1 MWNARVQ
8 HSHWYCTRH
17 CGTGTRVSRAR
28 TYTPYQC
35 EIVWLSVRAR
45 QCVCVWESNRVSDR
59 DSPRAVTE
67 QRQFTM
73 KIAVLRDKLD
83 TVRGLR
89 RAQFY

>member
-1 MWNARVQ
+1 M
-8 HSHWYCTRH
+8 
-17 CGTGTRVSRAR
+17 
-28 TYTPYQC
+28 
-35 EIVWLSVRAR
+35 
-45 QCVCVWESNRVSDR
+45 SDS